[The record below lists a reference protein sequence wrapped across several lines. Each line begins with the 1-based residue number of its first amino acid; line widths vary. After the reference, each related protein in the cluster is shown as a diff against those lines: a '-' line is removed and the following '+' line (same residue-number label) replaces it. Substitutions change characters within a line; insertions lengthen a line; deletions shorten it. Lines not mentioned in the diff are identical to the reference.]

1 MVTGHQNQNQNWSPP
16 NTYAAK
22 HFVSSKKNFI
32 NQDNSLTSLNHSQL
46 PTYFEKA
53 TQTDSYLSSLPYR
66 VTENSKKFMQQT
78 LVIELKQFSFYQIKC
93 YFAFRRRT
101 EEACKN
107 RYYLLPQFGLLN
119 FEDNHIEVFDSLQ
132 SIHYDKKKWL
142 QFCKYITVA
151 AFQRCAET
159 GSD

>member
-1 MVTGHQNQNQNWSPP
+1 MRLNYNVDL
-16 NTYAAK
+16 
-22 HFVSSKKNFI
+22 KKEYWDLSFI
-32 NQDNSLTSLNHSQL
+32 NANSLTSLNHSQL

-66 VTENSKKFMQQT
+66 VTENSKKLMQQT
-78 LVIELKQFSFYQIKC
+78 LVIELKQCSFYQIKC

-119 FEDNHIEVFDSLQ
+119 FEDNHIEVFDSLE
-132 SIHYDKKKWL
+132 SIHMTSSSLAVGSGKASKVL
-142 QFCKYITVA
+142 FTNA
-151 AFQRCAET
+151 ALLN
-159 GSD
+159 SK